1 MPCGKT
7 VEIKK
12 CPPDEKQNSSRE
24 SRALKSRQDIRKRPS
39 AIVCNTT
46 ELVNA
51 TADFYDKDRY
61 LIGKECEEGN
71 SIQKY

>member
-1 MPCGKT
+1 MLPCGKT
-7 VEIKK
+7 VEIKE
-12 CPPDEKQNSSRE
+12 CPPDEKHNSSRVI
-24 SRALKSRQDIRKRPS
+24 RQHPS

-46 ELVNA
+46 ELVKA

-71 SIQKY
+71 SIHKY

>member
-7 VEIKK
+7 VKIKE
-12 CPPDEKQNSSRE
+12 CPPLDEKHNSSN
-24 SRALKSRQDIRKRPS
+24 IRNSPS

-51 TADFYDKDRY
+51 TADFNDKDRY